1 MKIEDVQKISE
12 IQVQPI
18 KPNNGLVAF
27 ASFIYDNAFYLGSIG
42 IYTRLDGTGYRLTY
56 PTRKIGTVSLN
67 IYNPISGSIGILIE
81 ELIVAKYEE
90 ILAKAYESQ

>member
-12 IQVQPI
+12 IQIQPI

-27 ASFIYDNAFYLGSIG
+27 ASFVYDNAFYLGSIG

-56 PTRKIGTVSLN
+56 PTRKIGTTSLN
-67 IYNPISGSIGILIE
+67 VYNPISGAIGILVE
-81 ELIVAKYEE
+81 KLLVAKYEE
-90 ILAKAYESQ
+90 ILAKAYESD